1 MWSVNKLQLYL
12 SDSRCKGMK
21 DVAPLSKPGDKRLKK
36 GQKKTK
42 RETKTLDFV
51 PKTYKKGCPNGQPC
65 TLKVFGFICSHF
77 VYKLFSTNS
86 NIRVTI
92 TKDSGQPFQS
102 QETYLDSFQ
111 RFKEPVMRPTKK
123 VRNYKSLTS
132 SIVKPVMS
140 DIISNAKP

>member
-1 MWSVNKLQLYL
+1 MQRYEGCCPIVQT
-12 SDSRCKGMK
+12 RGQTAQKGTK
-21 DVAPLSKPGDKRLKK
+21 KRQK
-36 GQKKTK
+36 G
-42 RETKTLDFV
+42 TKTLDFV

-65 TLKVFGFICSHF
+65 TLKVFRFICSHV
-77 VYKLFSTNS
+77 VYKLFSINA

-92 TKDSGQPFQS
+92 TKESGQPFQS

>member
-1 MWSVNKLQLYL
+1 MQRYEGCCPIVQT
-12 SDSRCKGMK
+12 RGQTAQKGTKK
-21 DVAPLSKPGDKRLKK
+21 DKKGDKNFRFCP
-36 GQKKTK
+36 QNIQ
-42 RETKTLDFV
+42 
-51 PKTYKKGCPNGQPC
+51 KGCPNGQPC
-65 TLKVFGFICSHF
+65 ALKFIGFIRSHV

>member
-1 MWSVNKLQLYL
+1 MRHCPNQVTNGSKRDKKRQ
-12 SDSRCKGMK
+12 KG
-21 DVAPLSKPGDKRLKK
+21 
-36 GQKKTK
+36 TK
-42 RETKTLDFV
+42 NFRFV

-65 TLKVFGFICSHF
+65 ALKFIGFIRSHV

-92 TKDSGQPFQS
+92 TKDSGQQFQS

-111 RFKEPVMRPTKK
+111 RLKGCHATPKK

-140 DIISNAKP
+140 DIIDLEGLRDSTLVHFSTSVYYFGSMYLSL

>member
-1 MWSVNKLQLYL
+1 MLSVNKLQLSL

-21 DVAPLSKPGDKRLKK
+21 DVAPLSKPGDKWLKRDKKRQK
-36 GQKKTK
+36 G
-42 RETKTLDFV
+42 TKTLDFV

-65 TLKVFGFICSHF
+65 TLKVFGFICSHV

-92 TKDSGQPFQS
+92 TKDSGQQFQS

>member
-42 RETKTLDFV
+42 RDKNFRFC
-51 PKTYKKGCPNGQPC
+51 PQNIQKGCPNGQPC
-65 TLKVFGFICSHF
+65 TLKVFGFIRSHV

-92 TKDSGQPFQS
+92 TKESGQPFQS

>member
-1 MWSVNKLQLYL
+1 MWSVNKLQLSL
-12 SDSRCKGMK
+12 SESRCKGMK
-21 DVAPLSKPGDKRLKK
+21 DVAPLSKPSDKRGII
-36 GQKKTK
+36 GQKETK
-42 RETKTLDFV
+42 KDKTLDFV

-65 TLKVFGFICSHF
+65 TLKVFGFICSHV